1 MAIKSFELAS
11 IDAKRLMKLQAGQV
25 NVRID
30 QNSTIT
36 FMNALSDTEAS
47 IDFRFSANYRA
58 QTEEVIGLIKIEGTL
73 VYQGKARDVVKQWN
87 TTQQMPNEV
96 ANEVHTAIMTTC
108 IPEAVM
114 VARDLRLPPP
124 IPLPA
129 VNIQGPAKPGKR
141 AGPEVF

>member
-1 MAIKSFELAS
+1 MGIKPFHLPT
-11 IDAKRLMKLQAGQV
+11 IDAKRLMKPGPGPQ

-30 QNSTIT
+30 HNSTVT
-36 FMNALSDTEAS
+36 FMTALSDAEAS

-124 IPLPA
+124 IPLPP
-129 VNIQGPAKPGKR
+129 VNIQGPPT
-141 AGPEVF
+141 P